1 MESSNKNMEFE
12 SEDQIDIVALIAKVW
27 KSKKFILKSILV
39 FGVLGLLVA
48 ISTSNQYTASSM
60 FTPNYSNKASGSGGL
75 KGLASLAGINLGS
88 MEGGSKQLSPMLYG
102 KVLESVTFKNEL
114 LASPLKNIEGVTS
127 LREYFVQ
134 QQEKTSF
141 LGTIKGYTI
150 GLPSKI
156 IGLFKSDNT
165 ERSLETV
172 DGISR
177 ISEDDFQFFKSIDD
191 ILTLSINDKD
201 GFIEMISVSKD
212 PQIAAQVAKNGELIL
227 QNQIIAI
234 KTKSSL
240 ELLDYLETQYAE
252 KKKLLNQAQDRLS
265 NFKDRN
271 LNISRSS
278 FSDNQTRLESELLTA
293 SSVFDNIVS
302 QLEQVKLQVTKDTPV
317 FSIIKPVVFPNEKS
331 GPKRILILIVW
342 LSLGAVFSIGYVFG
356 KEPVQNILKEIQTK
370 DEA

>member
-1 MESSNKNMEFE
+1 MESSNKNMHLE

-27 KSKKFILKSILV
+27 KSKKLIFKSILV
-39 FGVLGLLVA
+39 FGVLGFLVA

-88 MEGGSKQLSPMLYG
+88 MSEASSELSPMLYG
-102 KVLESVTFKNEL
+102 KVLESATFKNEL
-114 LASPLKNIEGVTS
+114 LASPLKNIDGVTS

-134 QQEKTSF
+134 QQKKTSF
-141 LGTIKGYTI
+141 LGTIKEYTI

-156 IGLFKSDNT
+156 IGFFKSEQTGNT
-165 ERSLETV
+165 LETI
-172 DGISR
+172 DGISK
-177 ISEDDFQFFKSIDD
+177 ISEDDFEFFKSIDE
-191 ILTLSINDKD
+191 ILTLSINDRD
-201 GFIEMISVSKD
+201 GFIEMISVSD
-212 PQIAAQVAKNGELIL
+212 HPQIAAQVAKNGELIL

-278 FSDNQTRLESELLTA
+278 FSDKQTRLESELSTA
-293 SSVFDNIVS
+293 SSVFDNIVA

-331 GPKRILILIVW
+331 GPKRSLILVIY
-342 LSLGAVFSIGYVFG
+342 LFLGVVLSIGFILA
-356 KEPVQNILKEIQTK
+356 KEPVQDIIKEIQNK
-370 DEA
+370 ESA

>member
-1 MESSNKNMEFE
+1 MESSNKNMQLE
-12 SEDQIDIVALIAKVW
+12 SEDQIDIVALITKVW
-27 KSKKFILKSILV
+27 KSKKLIFKSMLV
-39 FGVLGLLVA
+39 FGVLGVLVA
-48 ISTSNQYTASSM
+48 ISSSNQYTASSM
-60 FTPNYSNKASGSGGL
+60 FTPNYGNNSSESGGL

-88 MEGGSKQLSPMLYG
+88 MPQGTSELSPMLYG
-102 KVLESVTFKNEL
+102 KVLESVTFKNGL

-127 LREYFVQ
+127 LREYFIQEQ
-134 QQEKTSF
+134 QKSSF
-141 LGTIKGYTI
+141 LVKIKEYII

-156 IGLFKSDNT
+156 IEFFKSDT
-165 ERSLETV
+165 TISLETV
-172 DGISR
+172 DGIS
-177 ISEDDFQFFKSIDD
+177 IVSEEDFEFFEFIDD
-191 ILTLSINDKD
+191 ILTLSVNDKD
-201 GFIEMISVSKD
+201 GFIEMISVSEN

-252 KKKLLNQAQDRLS
+252 KKKLLNQKQDRLS

-293 SSVFDNIVS
+293 SSVFDNIVT

-331 GPKRILILIVW
+331 GPKRSLILVVC
-342 LSLGAVFSIGYVFG
+342 LFLGVVLSIGYILG
-356 KEPVQNILKEIQTK
+356 KEPIENILKEIRTK
-370 DEA
+370 EKV

>member
-1 MESSNKNMEFE
+1 MESSNKNMVFE

-27 KSKKFILKSILV
+27 KSKKLILKSILV

-60 FTPNYSNKASGSGGL
+60 FTPNYGNKATENSGL

-88 MEGGSKQLSPMLYG
+88 MEGGSNQLSPMLYG
-102 KVLESVTFKNEL
+102 KVLESADFKNEL

-134 QQEKTSF
+134 EQQKTSF
-141 LGTIKGYTI
+141 LGTIK

-165 ERSLETV
+165 ERSFEVV

-177 ISEDDFQFFKSIDD
+177 ISNEDFIFFKSIDD
-191 ILTLSINDKD
+191 ILTLSINDKG
-201 GFIEMISVSKD
+201 GFIEMISVSEN

-240 ELLDYLETQYAE
+240 ELLNYLETQYAE

-293 SSVFDNIVS
+293 SSVFDNIVA

-331 GPKRILILIVW
+331 GPKRSLILVVW
-342 LSLGAVFSIGYVFG
+342 LFLGG
-356 KEPVQNILKEIQTK
+356 ILSVGFVLAKDPLMELIQHIKSTSN
-370 DEA
+370 

>member
-1 MESSNKNMEFE
+1 MESSNKNKHLE
-12 SEDQIDIVALIAKVW
+12 SEDQIDIVALITKVW
-27 KSKKFILKSILV
+27 KSKKSIFKSILV
-39 FGVLGLLVA
+39 FGVLGVFVA
-48 ISTSNQYTASSM
+48 ILTPNEYTASSM
-60 FTPNYSNKASGSGGL
+60 FTPNYSNKASSSGGL

-88 MEGGSKQLSPMLYG
+88 MSEGGKDLSPMLYG
-102 KVLESVTFKNEL
+102 KVLESATFKNEL

-134 QQEKTSF
+134 QQLKTSF
-141 LGTIKGYTI
+141 LGSIKSYTI

-156 IGLFKSDNT
+156 IGLFKSEGAVT
-165 ERSLETV
+165 ILEPI
-172 DGISR
+172 DGVAR
-177 ISEDDFQFFKSIDD
+177 ISEDDFKFFKSIDN
-191 ILTLSINDKD
+191 ILTLSIYDRD
-201 GFIEMISVSKD
+201 GFIEMISVSD
-212 PQIAAQVAKNGELIL
+212 NPQIAAQVAKNGELIL

-278 FSDNQTRLESELLTA
+278 FSDNQTRLESELSTA
-293 SSVFDNIVS
+293 SSVFDNIVA

-331 GPKRILILIVW
+331 GPKRSLILVIYIF
-342 LSLGAVFSIGYVFG
+342 LGAVLSIGFILA
-356 KEPVQNILKEIQTK
+356 KEPIQNILKKIQAK
-370 DEA
+370 DQA